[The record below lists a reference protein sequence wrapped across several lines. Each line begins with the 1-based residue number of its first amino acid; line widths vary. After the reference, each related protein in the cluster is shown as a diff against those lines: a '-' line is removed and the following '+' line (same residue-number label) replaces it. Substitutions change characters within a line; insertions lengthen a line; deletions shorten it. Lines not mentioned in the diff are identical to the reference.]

1 MSTDAMGYLIQR
13 KELGMIT
20 DMDEELI
27 IDKIFLAG
35 YQKVGVDELKLIISS
50 LLFDFEDKSNT
61 LNRLV
66 LQNNETIH

>member
-1 MSTDAMGYLIQR
+1 
-13 KELGMIT
+13 MIT